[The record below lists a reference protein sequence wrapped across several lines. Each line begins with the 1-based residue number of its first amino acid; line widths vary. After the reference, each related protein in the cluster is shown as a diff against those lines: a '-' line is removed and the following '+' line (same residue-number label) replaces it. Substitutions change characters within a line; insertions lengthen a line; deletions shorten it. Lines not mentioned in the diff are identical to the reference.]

1 MSKKLIIGVVAAAV
15 AAMVSSSVAWAGSA
29 RVDRPWGENSR
40 LLPTSDILMSVL
52 AVGLAPDSEP
62 VLRGPYYVLHAINPW
77 GGEVRVVAD
86 AQFGDILSVLPA
98 YSWRTDDARFGGVAR
113 IIHVPKDIY
122 GSRDVRPL
130 P

>member
-1 MSKKLIIGVVAAAV
+1 MSKRLIIGVAAAAI
-15 AAMVSSSVAWAGSA
+15 AAMVSSAAWAGSP
-29 RVDRPWGENSR
+29 RYDRWGNEHSN

-52 AVGLAPDSEP
+52 AVGLAPNSEP

-77 GGEVRVVAD
+77 GAEVRVVAD

-122 GSRDVRPL
+122 RNRDVRPL